1 MELQDG
7 KITFV
12 GTNTHRLSI
21 KTMEQESSE
30 AMSMIIP
37 SRVLSEIARNLTS
50 ELPQEVKLSLLNNQ
64 IMVQIDKVVIVSRLI
79 EGKFPDYRRVIPPV
93 FNIKTLFNVK
103 ELAGAVERVALFSS
117 DGDYSIIK
125 VSVGNNE
132 IVVSSSSPDV
142 GKGREVIECQTQGE
156 TINVAFNSKYIIDIL
171 KNLTDEQATMELNT
185 SLSPVCIK
193 PIAESNYIY
202 IVTPVRVVF

>member
-1 MELQDG
+1 
-7 KITFV
+7 
-12 GTNTHRLSI
+12 
-21 KTMEQESSE
+21 
-30 AMSMIIP
+30 
-37 SRVLSEIARNLTS
+37 
-50 ELPQEVKLSLLNNQ
+50 
-64 IMVQIDKVVIVSRLI
+64 MVQIDKVVIVSRLI
-79 EGKFPDYRRVIPPV
+79 EGKFPDYRRVIPPA

-132 IVVSSSSPDV
+132 IIVSSSSPDV

-156 TINVAFNSKYIIDIL
+156 AINVAFNSKYIIDIL

>member
-1 MELQDG
+1 
-7 KITFV
+7 
-12 GTNTHRLSI
+12 
-21 KTMEQESSE
+21 
-30 AMSMIIP
+30 MI
-37 SRVLSEIARNLTS
+37 VLSS
-50 ELPQEVKLSLLNNQ
+50 
-64 IMVQIDKVVIVSRLI
+64 
-79 EGKFPDYRRVIPPV
+79 
-93 FNIKTLFNVK
+93 
-103 ELAGAVERVALFSS
+103 LFSS